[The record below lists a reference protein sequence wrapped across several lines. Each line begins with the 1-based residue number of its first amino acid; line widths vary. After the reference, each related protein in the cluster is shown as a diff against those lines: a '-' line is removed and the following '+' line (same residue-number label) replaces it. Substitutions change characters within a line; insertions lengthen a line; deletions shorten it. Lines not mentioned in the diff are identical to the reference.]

1 MVLYCAEVCG
11 VDTVSVE
18 SLSGSYA
25 RSQDNKDKTVRPNI
39 DYLIKKILVERRQE
53 RKKTKVK
60 IIDKVVNHKIETFLL
75 SCLLLTSIF
84 FIK

>member
-1 MVLYCAEVCG
+1 MSSQHKENKF
-11 VDTVSVE
+11 SVE

-53 RKKTKVK
+53 RKKTITLGAIFLS
-60 IIDKVVNHKIETFLL
+60 IILFFTF
-75 SCLLLTSIF
+75 F
-84 FIK
+84 QY